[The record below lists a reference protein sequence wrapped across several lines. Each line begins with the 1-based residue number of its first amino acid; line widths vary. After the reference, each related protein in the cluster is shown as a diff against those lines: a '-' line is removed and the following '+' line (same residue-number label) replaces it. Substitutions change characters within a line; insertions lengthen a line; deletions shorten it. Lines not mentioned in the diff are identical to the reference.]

1 MKKLRILFTLIIIL
15 FLNISFLNTVTAEE
29 APKRVVL
36 KNGIVLLLQ
45 ERRSIPT
52 VVFNIKIKAGSI
64 YEPDE
69 LAGLANLTAGLLT
82 EGTKTRSSKQISE
95 EIDFVGGS
103 IGASAN
109 SDYASASLSIL
120 KRI

>member
-64 YEPDE
+64 
-69 LAGLANLTAGLLT
+69 
-82 EGTKTRSSKQISE
+82 
-95 EIDFVGGS
+95 
-103 IGASAN
+103 
-109 SDYASASLSIL
+109 
-120 KRI
+120 